1 MLQEGDRIGL
11 MRKSSGDL
19 HFYVNGLDQGVAAT
33 RVPAQIWG
41 AVDVYGMTVRVS
53 SAIYNLTW
61 EMFHAEKFEQ
71 KKLKCSKTFGKINKN
86 SEAKINFKDYF

>member
-33 RVPAQIWG
+33 RVPVQIWG

-53 SAIYNLTW
+53 SAMYHLTW

-71 KKLKCSKTFGKINKN
+71 KKTQMLQNIWKINKKFWGKN
-86 SEAKINFKDYF
+86 

>member
-33 RVPAQIWG
+33 RVPVQIWG

-53 SAIYNLTW
+53 SAMYHLT
-61 EMFHAEKFEQ
+61 
-71 KKLKCSKTFGKINKN
+71 
-86 SEAKINFKDYF
+86 